1 MLFECYCDGGLS
13 LHQTALYIAIR
24 GLFAYLST
32 STKASKPDCKASLAN
47 KLMAFFRSDC
57 TWIAIDV
64 KDMLGIVMGWYT
76 WMERD
81 VGRHCL
87 TG

>member
-13 LHQTALYIAIR
+13 LHQTVLCISIR
-24 GLFAYLST
+24 SLSAYLAT
-32 STKASKPDCKASLAN
+32 GTEASKPDCKAFLTK

-57 TWIAIDV
+57 TWIVIDI
-64 KDMLGIVMGWYT
+64 KDMFGIVMGWNT
-76 WMERD
+76 WMESD

-87 TG
+87 N

>member
-13 LHQTALYIAIR
+13 LHQTVLYIAIR
-24 GLFAYLST
+24 GLSAYLPT
-32 STKASKPDCKASLAN
+32 GTEASKPDCQASLAK

-64 KDMLGIVMGWYT
+64 KICLGY
-76 WMERD
+76 
-81 VGRHCL
+81 
-87 TG
+87 